1 MRREIGHEQRRNL
14 YDLREPGHNVSNG
27 FDDGPSEQR
36 DSFGHVHGFGD
47 RCRQCWRGER
57 AVPVGWG
64 QPGSADTLAPY
75 SISWSTLTASN
86 GSHSL
91 RAIAK
96 DAAGNAATSAAVNV
110 TVSNSTSDTTPPSVP
125 SGLSATAQS
134 STQILL
140 TWNASTDNVG
150 VAGYRI
156 YRAGVQVGTS
166 TATSF
171 TDSSLTAATTYSY
184 SVAAYDAAG
193 NVSAQSATV
202 SATTLSSSS
211 GRVIEIFPSNANASC
226 NEEFENVAN
235 TLQPGD
241 TLILHGGTYTQS
253 CRRYISGIQGTAT
266 SPITIEAAAGEIP
279 VLTRPDSSQ
288 NNIEFDALS
297 YVIIR
302 GLHFQGGDSGVRLMS
317 LSHFTFEDNEVF
329 GTDNN
334 AIRANDANTDS
345 LIIRHNHIHDTGLY
359 TAGTTEGEGMYLG
372 CNNNICRVTNSL
384 VVGNYIHNLRG
395 TSAGGNDGIEL
406 KVGSANNIIRDNV
419 IHDTNIGEAFP
430 CITVYGGGAAVNTI
444 EGNVGWNCGEGM
456 YVVSDAI
463 VRNNIIFNSST
474 GISSYPHQQVAQ
486 MKNLTVENNTFYN
499 NSDCF
504 YLRWSGATNMVL
516 ANNAA
521 YCPSGNAVNASG
533 IAGFTIRS
541 NFVQGGMS
549 GGSVDGTSFVNGG
562 TAGAA
567 FTDPANWDFWPA
579 AGSPLRNA
587 ADAGFIPPLDFNGT
601 PRTSPFDVG
610 AYETE
615 GLAANPGWH
624 IIGGFKPL
632 SIP

>member
-1 MRREIGHEQRRNL
+1 
-14 YDLREPGHNVSNG
+14 
-27 FDDGPSEQR
+27 
-36 DSFGHVHGFGD
+36 
-47 RCRQCWRGER
+47 
-57 AVPVGWG
+57 
-64 QPGSADTLAPY
+64 
-75 SISWSTLTASN
+75 
-86 GSHSL
+86 
-91 RAIAK
+91 
-96 DAAGNAATSAAVNV
+96 
-110 TVSNSTSDTTPPSVP
+110 
-125 SGLSATAQS
+125 LSATAQS

-166 TATSF
+166 TTTSF
-171 TDSSLTAATTYSY
+171 TDGSLTAATTYSY

-193 NVSAQSATV
+193 NVSAQSATI

-211 GRVIEIFPSNANASC
+211 GHVIEIFPSNANASC

-266 SPITIEAAAGEIP
+266 NPITIEAAAGEIP
-279 VLTRPDSSQ
+279 ILTRPDSSQ
-288 NNIEFDALS
+288 NNIEIDALS
-297 YVIIR
+297 NVIIR
-302 GLHFQGGDSGVRLMS
+302 GLHFQGGDSGVRLMNVN
-317 LSHFTFEDNEVF
+317 HFTFEDNEVF

-345 LIIRHNHIHDTGLY
+345 LIIRHNHIHDTGLF
-359 TAGTTEGEGMYLG
+359 TGGTTEGEGMYLG

-406 KVGSANNIIRDNV
+406 KVGSANNVIRDNV

-430 CITVYGGGAAVNTI
+430 CITVYGGGTAVNTI

-516 ANNAA
+516 SNNAA
-521 YCPSGNAVNASG
+521 YCPSGNAPEDPRFAAILCKAACLAGVWTEPHSSTAGLQELRLPIQRTGISG
-533 IAGFTIRS
+533 LPPVHRCATQQTLGSYRRS
-541 NFVQGGMS
+541 ISTELHARVHTTWVPMKPKVWQPIPA
-549 GGSVDGTSFVNGG
+549 GTSS
-562 TAGAA
+562 AA
-567 FTDPANWDFWPA
+567 SSLFP
-579 AGSPLRNA
+579 SPDSGLPNLA
-587 ADAGFIPPLDFNGT
+587 PGDLYTELT
-601 PRTSPFDVG
+601 PRP
-610 AYETE
+610 ET
-615 GLAANPGWH
+615 
-624 IIGGFKPL
+624 
-632 SIP
+632 